1 MIFILFKL
9 KLRIVYYKMS
19 LEEKYKKENLQTH
32 IYNTPDTYVGGCDLI
47 CEKLFI
53 YDSKNDKIVEKEIE
67 YIPAL
72 FNIYNE
78 ILVNAKDQCTRLN
91 GLFSKDKSVNV
102 VSEIKITFNSETGEI
117 SIMNNGDGID
127 VAEHPKE
134 KKNGKPI
141 YIPQLIFGELLT
153 STNYNKNEQK
163 VVGGKNGY
171 GAKLT
176 NIFSKSFKLETVD
189 AKRKKKYTQL
199 FRVNMKMIN
208 KPKISD
214 YSGKPYT
221 KITWTADFKRFGIEN
236 YSEDMI
242 NLMMR
247 RVYDIAG
254 ITDKSVSVYLNKK
267 KLSVK
272 GFSDYSKMYLND
284 ETFIYDEFTHNN
296 IPWKIGVSISNT
308 DSFEQVSFVNGIST
322 SKGGK
327 HVDMISKMLT
337 SSLKKQLTKKC
348 KRDINETYIKNYL
361 RIFVDTLIV
370 NPSFDSQTK
379 ERLITTAS
387 KFGSKPEISDKFI
400 KQIIDKTDILDRV
413 VQFSEFKMNKQSK
426 KTDGSKRNKIRDIP
440 KLDDANWA
448 GTRKSDKCILILT
461 EGDSA
466 KSMAISGLSV
476 VGRDIYGAFPLKG
489 KVMNVRDA
497 SIDQIMKNSEITN
510 LKKILGLVNG
520 KVYTDTKSLRYGKIM
535 IMTDQDHDGSHI
547 KGLVMNVF
555 HHMWPSLLEL
565 GYITSMITPI
575 VKVSLKK
582 KIKSFYTLTEYQG
595 WMNKT
600 KNSKSW
606 KTKYYKGLGTS
617 SASEAREYFSNMKL
631 NNYIYTEDTNDKMS
645 LAFSKDKSDLRKQ
658 WLYSFDENSI
668 LDHNVKDI
676 SIPDFIDRELIHFS
690 NSDTL
695 RSIGSLYDG
704 LKPSQRKI
712 LYSCFKR
719 KLYSEIRVAQLAGY
733 VSENA
738 AYHHG
743 EASLQGAIIGM
754 AQDFVGSN
762 NINLLMP
769 NGQFGTR
776 IMGGHDSA
784 SPRYIHTELNKIV
797 DLIYPSVDFKLLE
810 YNDDDG
816 ILVEPKYYVPILPMV
831 LVNGMNGIGTGFS
844 TSIPMHDPI
853 DIIKNIKRK
862 IKGEKYGN
870 IGPYF
875 RDFVGKIV
883 KVDKKNY
890 ISKGK
895 YEIIDPCNLRITELP
910 IGKWTDD
917 YKKFLDGLIPDTG
930 KSKKSLENDKGKKK
944 QKKVPQKTIIDYVN
958 NSSDKD
964 VDFTITFEK
973 GFLNSLQWDEDENI
987 DGIEKFFKLTTSKG
1001 LSYNNIHLYNS
1012 KNQIKK
1018 YDNVYDIFDEFYKIR
1033 YQLYIDRKE
1042 YLLNEL
1048 NNELSILKSKM
1059 RFIQDVMNEKIQIYK
1074 RKRVDII
1081 QDLLKEK
1088 YLMVQDGRNIDFKSD
1103 IKPEEVKYYDYLI
1116 KMSIYLFTE
1125 DEIEKLEEKI
1135 NKLNEEY
1142 DKLNVLTIEEIWLS
1156 ELDALLEYLD

>member
-1 MIFILFKL
+1 
-9 KLRIVYYKMS
+9 MS
-19 LEEKYKKENLQTH
+19 LEEVYKKENLQNH

-47 CEKLFI
+47 SENLCI
-53 YDSKNDKIVEKEIE
+53 YDSDKNKIIEKEIE

-72 FNIYNE
+72 FNTYNE
-78 ILVNAKDQCTRLN
+78 ILVNAKDQATRLN
-91 GLFSKDKSVNV
+91 GLYSKDKSVNV
-102 VSEIKITFNSETGEI
+102 VTEIKVNFDVEKGEI

-153 STNYNKNEQK
+153 STNYNKDEK
-163 VVGGKNGY
+163 KIVGGKNGY

-199 FRVNMKMIN
+199 FRGNMKVIQ
-208 KPKISD
+208 KPKITD
-214 YSGKPYT
+214 YTGKPYT
-221 KITWTADFKRFGIEN
+221 KITWISDFKRFGIEK
-236 YSEDMI
+236 YSDDMI
-242 NLMMR
+242 NLMIR

-272 GFSDYSKMYLND
+272 NFSDYSKMYLND
-284 ETFIYDEFTHNN
+284 EVLIYDEFTNNN
-296 IPWKIGVSISNT
+296 IPWKIGVSVSNS
-308 DSFEQVSFVNGIST
+308 DGFEQVSFVNGIST

-337 SSLKKQLTKKC
+337 SNLKKHLVKKC
-348 KRDINETYIKNYL
+348 KRDLNESYIKNYL
-361 RIFVDTLIV
+361 RIFIDTSIV

-413 VQFSEFKMNKQSK
+413 IQFSEFKMNKQSK
-426 KTDGSKRNKIRDIP
+426 KTDGQKRNKIRDIP

-497 SIDQIMKNSEITN
+497 SIDQIMKNAEITN

-520 KVYTDTKSLRYGKIM
+520 KVYKDTKSLRYGKIM

-555 HHMWPSLLEL
+555 HHMWPSLLEM

-582 KIKSFYTLTEYQG
+582 NVKSFYTLTEYQE
-595 WMNKT
+595 WLNKT

-617 SASEAREYFSNMKL
+617 SAAEAREYFSNIKL
-631 NNYIYTEDTNDKMS
+631 NNYVFTPDTNERMS
-645 LAFSKDKSDLRKQ
+645 LAFSKEKSDLRKE
-658 WLYSFDENSI
+658 WLYNFDENTI
-668 LDHNVKDI
+668 LDHNLTDI

-695 RSIGSLYDG
+695 RSIGSVYDG

-712 LYSCFKR
+712 LYCCFKR
-719 KLYSEIRVAQLAGY
+719 NLTNEIRVAQLAGY

-754 AQDFVGSN
+754 AQDYVGSN

-776 IMGGHDSA
+776 IMGGQDSA
-784 SPRYIHTELNKIV
+784 SSRYIHTELNKIV
-797 DLIYPSVDFKLLE
+797 NLIYPSIDFPLLE

-816 ILVEPKYYVPILPMV
+816 IPVEPKYYVPIIPMV

-844 TSIPMHDPI
+844 TSIPMHDVI
-853 DIIKNIKRK
+853 DVIKNLKKK
-862 IKGEKYGN
+862 INNQSYSN
-870 IGPYF
+870 IAPHF
-875 RDFVGKIV
+875 KDFKGKIV
-883 KVDKKNY
+883 KIDNNNY
-890 ISKGK
+890 LSKGI
-895 YEIIDPCNLRITELP
+895 YEIVDECHLRITELP

-917 YKKFLDGLIPDTG
+917 YKKFLESLIPDTSNKKSIENE
-930 KSKKSLENDKGKKK
+930 KSKKKK
-944 QKKVPQKTIIDYVN
+944 QPKKTIIDYVN

-987 DGIEKFFKLTTSKG
+987 DGIEKFFKLTTTKG
-1001 LSYNNIHLYNS
+1001 LSYTNIHLYND
-1012 KNQIKK
+1012 KTQIKK
-1018 YDNVYDIFDEFYKIR
+1018 YKNTNEIIDEFYKVR
-1033 YQLYIDRKE
+1033 YQLYVDRKD
-1042 YLLNEL
+1042 YLLKQLSNEL
-1048 NNELSILKSKM
+1048 CILKSKM
-1059 RFIQDVMNEKIQIYK
+1059 RFITDVMDDKIQIYK

-1081 QDLLKEK
+1081 KDLYNEE
-1088 YLMVQDGRNIDFKSD
+1088 YLMVQDNKTLEFKSN
-1103 IKPEEVKYYDYLI
+1103 IKPEDIKYYDYLI

-1125 DEIEKLEEKI
+1125 DEIEKLKNKI
-1135 NKLNEEY
+1135 NSLQQEY
-1142 DKLNVLTIEEIWLS
+1142 DNLYTMTIEEIWLS
-1156 ELDALLEYLD
+1156 ELDKLLDYLD

>member
-1 MIFILFKL
+1 
-9 KLRIVYYKMS
+9 MS
-19 LEEKYKKENLQTH
+19 LEEKYKKEELQTH

-53 YDSKNDKIVEKEIE
+53 YDSVNDKIVEKEIE

-91 GLFSKDKSVNV
+91 GLYMKDKSVNV
-102 VSEIKITFNSETGEI
+102 VSEIKVSFSPETGEI

-153 STNYNKNEQK
+153 STNYNKDEQK

-189 AKRKKKYTQL
+189 HKRKKKYTQL
-199 FRVNMKMIN
+199 FRGNMKVIQN
-208 KPKISD
+208 PKISD

-221 KITWTADFKRFGIEN
+221 KITWIADFKRFGIEN

-272 GFSDYSKMYLND
+272 SFSDYSKMYLKD
-284 ETFIYDEFTHNN
+284 ETLIYDEFMDNN
-296 IPWKIGVSISNT
+296 IPWKIGVSVSNT

-327 HVDMISKMLT
+327 HVDLISKMLT
-337 SSLKKQLTKKC
+337 NGLKKQLIKKS

-379 ERLITTAS
+379 ERLITTSS

-413 VQFSEFKMNKQSK
+413 VQFSEFKMNKQNK
-426 KTDGSKRNKIRDIP
+426 KTDGQKKNKIRDIP

-497 SIDQIMKNSEITN
+497 SVDQIMKNSEITN

-565 GYITSMITPI
+565 GFITSMITPI

-582 KIKSFYTLTEYQG
+582 QLKSFYTLTEYQD
-595 WMNKT
+595 WLNKT

-631 NNYIYTEDTNDKMS
+631 NNYIYTPDTNDKMS
-645 LAFSKDKSDLRKQ
+645 LAFSKDKSDSRKE
-658 WLYSFDENSI
+658 WLYNFDENSI
-668 LDHNVKDI
+668 LDHNETEI

-816 ILVEPKYYVPILPMV
+816 ILVEPKYYVPIIPMV

-853 DIIKNIKRK
+853 DIIKNMKRK
-862 IKGEKYGN
+862 INDLSYGN
-870 IGPYF
+870 IGPYY
-875 RDFVGKIV
+875 RDFKGKIV
-883 KVDKKNY
+883 KVDKNNY
-890 ISKGK
+890 ISKGI
-895 YEIIDPCNLRITELP
+895 YEIIDECNLRITELP

-917 YKKFLDGLIPDTG
+917 YKKFLDSLIPDTG
-930 KSKKSLENDKGKKK
+930 KSKKSLENEKGKKK
-944 QKKVPQKTIIDYVN
+944 KQPQKTIIDYVN

-987 DGIEKFFKLTTSKG
+987 DGIEKFFKLTTTKG

-1018 YDNVYDIFDEFYKIR
+1018 YVNVYDIFDEFYKIR
-1033 YQLYIDRKE
+1033 YQLYIKRKE

-1048 NNELSILKSKM
+1048 SNELSILKSKM

-1081 QDLLKEK
+1081 QDLLKEE
-1088 YLMVQDGRNIDFKSD
+1088 YLMVHDSKTLDFNSN

-1135 NKLNEEY
+1135 NKLNIEY
-1142 DKLNVLTIEEIWLS
+1142 DNLDKMTIEEIWLS
-1156 ELDALLEYLD
+1156 ELDNLLEYLD

>member
-1 MIFILFKL
+1 
-9 KLRIVYYKMS
+9 MS
-19 LEEKYKKENLQTH
+19 LEEKYKKEELQTH

-53 YDSKNDKIVEKEIE
+53 YDPKTDKIVEKEIE

-78 ILVNAKDQCTRLN
+78 ILVNGKDQSTRLD
-91 GLFSKDKSVNV
+91 GLFKKDKSVNV
-102 VSEIKITFNSETGEI
+102 VSEIKVEINHEKGEI

-153 STNYNKNEQK
+153 STNYNKDEKK

-189 AKRKKKYTQL
+189 HKRKKKYSQL
-199 FRVNMKMIN
+199 FRGNMKIIQN
-208 KPKISD
+208 PKISD

-254 ITDKSVSVYLNKK
+254 ITQKSVSVYLNKK

-272 GFSDYSKMYLND
+272 SFSDYSKMYLKD
-284 ETFIYDEFTHNN
+284 EPLIYDEFMDNN

-327 HVDMISKMLT
+327 HVDLISKMLT
-337 SSLKKQLTKKC
+337 SGLKKILTKKC

-387 KFGSKPEISDKFI
+387 KFGSKPELSDKFM
-400 KQIIDKTDILDRV
+400 KQIVDKTDILDRV

-426 KTDGSKRNKIRDIP
+426 KTDGQKKNKIRDIP

-497 SIDQIMKNSEITN
+497 SLEQIMKNSEITN

-565 GYITSMITPI
+565 GFITSMITPI
-575 VKVSLKK
+575 VKVSFKK
-582 KIKSFYTLTEYQG
+582 CVKSFYTLKEYQG
-595 WMNKT
+595 WLNKT
-600 KNSKSW
+600 KNSNSW

-617 SASEAREYFSNMKL
+617 SASEAREYFNNMKL
-631 NNYIYTEDTNDKMS
+631 NNYIYTPDTNDKMS
-645 LAFSKDKSDLRKQ
+645 LAFSKDKSDSRKQ

-668 LDHNVKDI
+668 LDHNKKDI

-743 EASLQGAIIGM
+743 EASLQSAIIGM

-797 DLIYPSVDFKLLE
+797 DLIYPKIDFNMLE

-853 DIIKNIKRK
+853 DIIKNMKRK

-875 RDFVGKIV
+875 RDFKGKIV
-883 KVDKKNY
+883 KIDKKNY

-895 YEIIDPCNLRITELP
+895 YEIIDECNLRVTELP

-930 KSKKSLENDKGKKK
+930 KSKKSLENEKGKKK
-944 QKKVPQKTIIDYVN
+944 KVLQKTIIDYVN

-1018 YDNVYDIFDEFYKIR
+1018 YNNIYDIYDEFYKIR

-1048 NNELSILKSKM
+1048 SNELSILKSKM

-1081 QDLLKEK
+1081 QDLLNEE
-1088 YLMVQDGRNIDFKSD
+1088 YLMVQDGRIIDFNSN

-1135 NKLNEEY
+1135 KNLTDEY
-1142 DKLNVLTIEEIWLS
+1142 DNINKMTIEEIWLS
-1156 ELDALLEYLD
+1156 ELDNLLEYLD

>member
-1 MIFILFKL
+1 M
-9 KLRIVYYKMS
+9 VS
-19 LEEKYKKENLQTH
+19 LEEKYKKENLQNH

-47 CEKLFI
+47 SETLPI
-53 YDSKNDKIVEKEIE
+53 YDKVNDKIVEKEME

-72 FNIYNE
+72 YNIYNE
-78 ILVNAKDQCTRLN
+78 ILVNAKDQVTRLS
-91 GLFSKDKSVNV
+91 GLHASDKSIQLVT
-102 VSEIKITFNSETGEI
+102 EIKVEFNVEKGEI
-117 SIMNNGDGID
+117 SIMNNGDGVDI
-127 VAEHPKE
+127 ATHPKE

-153 STNYNKNEQK
+153 STNYNKEEQK

-189 AKRKKKYTQL
+189 RQRKKKYTQL
-199 FRVNMKMIN
+199 FRGNMNIIQ
-208 KPKISD
+208 KPKITD
-214 YSGKPYT
+214 YVGKPYT
-221 KITWTADFKRFGIEN
+221 KITWQADFKRFGIES
-236 YSEDMI
+236 YSDDMI
-242 NLMMR
+242 HLMMR

-254 ITDKSVSVYLNKK
+254 ITDKSVSVYLDKK
-267 KLSVK
+267 KLPVK
-272 GFSDYSKMYLND
+272 SFNDYSKMYLTD
-284 ETFIYDEFTHNN
+284 DVLIYDEFVDNN
-296 IPWKIGVSISNT
+296 IIWKIGVSLSCS
-308 DSFEQVSFVNGIST
+308 DGFEQVSFVNGICT

-337 SSLKKQLTKKC
+337 SNLKKQILKKTKK
-348 KRDINETYIKNYL
+348 DINETYIKNYL
-361 RIFVDTLIV
+361 RIFIDTLIV

-379 ERLITTAS
+379 ERLITTPS

-413 VQFSEFKMNKQSK
+413 LMFSEFKMHKESK
-426 KTDGSKRNKIRDIP
+426 KTDGQKKNKIRDIP

-448 GTRKSDKCILILT
+448 GTKKSDECILILT

-489 KVMNVRDA
+489 KVLNVRDA
-497 SIDQIMKNSEITN
+497 SLDQIMKNSEITN
-510 LKKILGLVNG
+510 IKKILGLVNG
-520 KVYTDTKSLRYGKIM
+520 KVYKDTKSLRYGKIM

-575 VKVSLKK
+575 VKVVLKK
-582 KIKSFYTLTEYQG
+582 KIKSFYTLTEYND
-595 WMNKT
+595 WIKKT

-606 KTKYYKGLGTS
+606 RTKYYKGLGTS
-617 SASEAREYFSNMKL
+617 SAQEAREYFGNMKL
-631 NNYIYTEDTNDKMS
+631 NNYIYDEDTTDKMC
-645 LAFSKDKSDLRKQ
+645 LAFSKDKSDMRKE
-658 WLYSFDENSI
+658 WLYNFDENII
-668 LDHNVKDI
+668 LDHKATDI
-676 SIPDFIDRELIHFS
+676 SIPDFIDKELIHFS

-695 RSIGSLYDG
+695 RSIGSVYDG

-733 VSENA
+733 VSEHA

-754 AQDFVGSN
+754 AQDYVGSN

-797 DLIYPSVDFKLLE
+797 DILYPAVDFPLLE

-816 ILVEPKYYVPILPMV
+816 IFVEPKFYVPIIPMV
-831 LVNGMNGIGTGFS
+831 LVNGMNGIGTGVS
-844 TSIPMHDPI
+844 TTIPMHDPI
-853 DIIKNIKRK
+853 DVIKNMKRK
-862 IKGEKYGN
+862 IRSEQY
-870 IGPYF
+870 ITMGPHY
-875 RDFVGKIV
+875 RDFIGKIV
-883 KVDKKNY
+883 KIDKNNY

-895 YEIIDPCNLRITELP
+895 YEVIDECSIRVTELP

-917 YKKFLDGLIPDTG
+917 YKKFLDGIIPDTG
-930 KSKKSLENDKGKKK
+930 KKSKSLENDKGKGNSKAK
-944 QKKVPQKTIIDYVN
+944 QPKKTIIDYTN
-958 NSSDKD
+958 NSSDKTI
-964 VDFTITFEK
+964 DFTITFEK

-987 DGIEKFFKLTTSKG
+987 DGIEKFFKLATTKG

-1033 YQLYIDRKE
+1033 YELYIKRKE
-1042 YLLNEL
+1042 YLLN
-1048 NNELSILKSKM
+1048 NLSNDLLILKSKM
-1059 RFIQDVMNEKIQIYK
+1059 RFITDVMEDKIKIYK
-1074 RKRVDII
+1074 QKRIDII
-1081 QDLLKEK
+1081 NDLLKNE
-1088 YLMVQDGRNIDFKSD
+1088 YIHVQDGQVVVYVNDSD
-1103 IKPEEVKYYDYLI
+1103 TKHYDYLI

-1125 DEIEKLEEKI
+1125 DEIEKLGEKI
-1135 NKLNEEY
+1135 LK
-1142 DKLNVLTIEEIWLS
+1142 LS
-1156 ELDALLEYLD
+1156 EEHETLEKLSIEDIWFKELDQLLDHLD

>member
-1 MIFILFKL
+1 
-9 KLRIVYYKMS
+9 MS
-19 LEEKYKKENLQTH
+19 LEEKYKKEDLQNH

-47 CEKLFI
+47 VESLQVFEP
-53 YDSKNDKIVEKEIE
+53 SKNKIINKECE

-78 ILVNAKDQCTRLN
+78 ILVNSKDQVTRLN
-91 GLFSKDKSVNV
+91 ELYKKNKSVNRV
-102 VSEIKITFNSETGEI
+102 TEIKINIDKEKGEI

-153 STNYNKNEQK
+153 STNYNKDEKK

-176 NIFSKSFKLETVD
+176 NIFSKSFKLETID
-189 AKRKKKYTQL
+189 SLRKKKYTQL
-199 FRVNMKMIN
+199 FRGNMKIIS

-221 KITWTADFKRFGIEN
+221 KITWIADFNRFGIEN
-236 YSEDMI
+236 YSDDMI
-242 NLMMR
+242 NLMIR

-272 GFSDYSKMYLND
+272 NFSDYSKMYLND
-284 ETFIYDEFTHNN
+284 EVLVYDEFINNN
-296 IPWKIGVSISNT
+296 IPWKIGVSISNS
-308 DSFEQVSFVNGIST
+308 DNFEQVSFVNGICT

-337 SSLKKQLTKKC
+337 SGLKKVLTKKC

-400 KQIIDKTDILDRV
+400 KQIIDKTDILERV
-413 VQFSEFKMNKQSK
+413 IQFSEFKMNKQSK

-448 GTRKSDKCILILT
+448 GTRKSEKCILILT

-497 SIDQIMKNSEITN
+497 SLDQIMKNSEITN
-510 LKKILGLVNG
+510 LKKILGLETG
-520 KVYTDTKSLRYGKIM
+520 KIYKDTKSLRYGKIM

-582 KIKSFYTLTEYQG
+582 NIKSFYTLTEYQE
-595 WMNKT
+595 WLNKT
-600 KNSKSW
+600 NNSKSW
-606 KTKYYKGLGTS
+606 KIKYYKGLGTS
-617 SASEAREYFSNMKL
+617 SAKEAREYFSDIKL
-631 NNYIYTEDTNDKMS
+631 NNYIYNEETNDKMS
-645 LAFSKDKSDLRKQ
+645 LAFSKDKSDMRKN
-658 WLYSFDENSI
+658 WLYNFDEKVI
-668 LDHNVKDI
+668 LDHNMKDI

-719 KLYSEIRVAQLAGY
+719 KLYNEIRVAQLAGY

-754 AQDFVGSN
+754 AQNYVGSN

-776 IMGGHDSA
+776 IMGGRDSA

-797 DLIYPSVDFKLLE
+797 DLIYPSVDFPLLE

-844 TSIPMHDPI
+844 TNVPMHDII
-853 DIIKNIKRK
+853 DVIKNIKKK
-862 IKGEKYGN
+862 INGKPYGN

-875 RDFVGKIV
+875 NNFKGKIV
-883 KVDKKNY
+883 KIDNNNY
-890 ISKGK
+890 LSKGI
-895 YEIIDPCNLRITELP
+895 YEVIDDTKIRVTELP

-917 YKKFLDGLIPDTG
+917 YKSFLDSLIPDNN
-930 KSKKSLENDKGKKK
+930 KKKSLENEKGKKNK
-944 QKKVPQKTIIDYVN
+944 ITKTIIDYVN
-958 NSSDKD
+958 NSSDTD
-964 VDFTITFEK
+964 VNFTITFEK
-973 GFLNSLQWDEDENI
+973 GFLNSLQWGEDENI
-987 DGIEKFFKLTTSKG
+987 DGIEKFFKLTTTKG
-1001 LSYNNIHLYNS
+1001 LSYNNIHLYNE
-1012 KNQIKK
+1012 KTQIKK
-1018 YDNVYDIFDEFYKIR
+1018 YKNTNEIIDEFYKIR
-1033 YQLYIDRKE
+1033 YQLYVDRKE
-1042 YLLNEL
+1042 YLLINLKNEL
-1048 NNELSILKSKM
+1048 IILKSKM
-1059 RFIQDVMNEKIQIYK
+1059 RFITDVMNDTIKIYK
-1074 RKRVDII
+1074 RKKIHII
-1081 QDLLKEK
+1081 NDLLKNK
-1088 YLMVQDGRNIDFKSD
+1088 YIQVSKDKVVDTDDNQETNNF
-1103 IKPEEVKYYDYLI
+1103 DYLI

-1125 DEIEKLEEKI
+1125 DEIEKLREKI
-1135 NKLNEEY
+1135 NKLDEEY
-1142 DKLNVLTIEEIWLS
+1142 NNLEKLTIEEIWLG
-1156 ELDALLEYLD
+1156 ELDKLLEYLD

>member
-1 MIFILFKL
+1 
-9 KLRIVYYKMS
+9 MS
-19 LEEKYKKENLQTH
+19 LEEKYKKEELQTH

-47 CEKLFI
+47 CEKLFV
-53 YDSKNDKIVEKEIE
+53 YDSVNDKIVEKEIE

-78 ILVNAKDQCTRLN
+78 ILVNAKDQVTRLN
-91 GLFSKDKSVNV
+91 GLYMKDKSVNV
-102 VSEIKITFNSETGEI
+102 VSEIKVSFSPETGEI

-153 STNYNKNEQK
+153 STNYNKDEQK

-199 FRVNMKMIN
+199 FRGNMKVIQN
-208 KPKISD
+208 PKISD

-221 KITWTADFKRFGIEN
+221 KITWTADLKRFGIEN

-272 GFSDYSKMYLND
+272 SFSDYSKMYLND
-284 ETFIYDEFTHNN
+284 ETLIYDEFIDNN

-327 HVDMISKMLT
+327 HVDLISKLLT
-337 SSLKKQLTKKC
+337 SGLKKFLTKKC

-400 KQIIDKTDILDRV
+400 KSIVDKTDILDRV
-413 VQFSEFKMNKQSK
+413 VQFSEFKMNKQNK
-426 KTDGSKRNKIRDIP
+426 KTDGQKKNKIRDIP

-497 SIDQIMKNSEITN
+497 SVDQIMKNSEITN

-565 GYITSMITPI
+565 GFITSMITPI

-582 KIKSFYTLTEYQG
+582 QVKSFYTLTEYQE
-595 WMNKT
+595 WIEKT

-631 NNYIYTEDTNDKMS
+631 NNYIYTPDTNDKMS
-645 LAFSKDKSDLRKQ
+645 LAFSKDKSDSRKE
-658 WLYSFDENSI
+658 WLYNFDENSI
-668 LDHNVKDI
+668 LDHNATEI

-853 DIIKNIKRK
+853 DIIKNMKRK
-862 IKGEKYGN
+862 INGLSYGN
-870 IGPYF
+870 IGPYY
-875 RDFVGKIV
+875 RDFKGKIV
-883 KVDKKNY
+883 KVDKNNY
-890 ISKGK
+890 ISKGI
-895 YEIIDPCNLRITELP
+895 YEIIDECNLRITELP

-917 YKKFLDGLIPDTG
+917 YKKFLDSLIPDTG
-930 KSKKSLENDKGKKK
+930 KSKKSLENEKGKKK
-944 QKKVPQKTIIDYVN
+944 KQPQKTIIDYVN

-987 DGIEKFFKLTTSKG
+987 DGIEKFFKLITSKG

-1018 YDNVYDIFDEFYKIR
+1018 YNNINDIFDEFYKIR

-1048 NNELSILKSKM
+1048 SNELSILKSKM

-1081 QDLLKEK
+1081 QDLLKEE
-1088 YLMVQDGRNIDFKSD
+1088 YLMVHDSRIIDFNSN

-1125 DEIEKLEEKI
+1125 DEIEKLQEKI
-1135 NKLNEEY
+1135 KNLTDEY
-1142 DKLNVLTIEEIWLS
+1142 DNLNKMTIEEIWLN
-1156 ELDALLEYLD
+1156 ELDSLLEYLD

>member
-1 MIFILFKL
+1 
-9 KLRIVYYKMS
+9 MS
-19 LEEKYKKENLQTH
+19 LEEKYKKEELQTH

-47 CEKLFI
+47 CEKLFV
-53 YDSKNDKIVEKEIE
+53 YDSSSDKIVEKEIE

-91 GLFSKDKSVNV
+91 GLYMKDKSVNI
-102 VSEIKITFNSETGEI
+102 VSEIKVEINPEKGEI

-189 AKRKKKYTQL
+189 FHRKKKYTQL
-199 FRVNMKMIN
+199 FRGNMKVIQN
-208 KPKISD
+208 PKISD

-242 NLMMR
+242 NLMVR

-254 ITDKSVSVYLNKK
+254 ITEKNVSVYLNKK

-272 GFSDYSKMYLND
+272 SFSDYSKMYLND
-284 ETFIYDEFTHNN
+284 ETLIYDEFTDNN

-327 HVDMISKMLT
+327 HVDLISKMLT
-337 SSLKKQLTKKC
+337 CGLKKQLVKKC

-400 KQIIDKTDILDRV
+400 KQIIDKTDILERV
-413 VQFSEFKMNKQSK
+413 VQFSEFKMNKQNK
-426 KTDGSKRNKIRDIP
+426 KTDGQKKNKIRDIP

-497 SIDQIMKNSEITN
+497 SVDQIMKNSEITN

-565 GYITSMITPI
+565 GFITSMITPI

-582 KIKSFYTLTEYQG
+582 QLKSFYTLTEYQD
-595 WMNKT
+595 WLNKT

-631 NNYIYTEDTNDKMS
+631 NNYIYTPDTNDKMS
-645 LAFSKDKSDLRKQ
+645 LAFSKDKSDSRKE
-658 WLYSFDENSI
+658 WLYNFDENSI
-668 LDHNVKDI
+668 LDHNETEI

-719 KLYSEIRVAQLAGY
+719 KLYNEIRVAQLAGY

-754 AQDFVGSN
+754 AQNYVGSN

-797 DLIYPSVDFKLLE
+797 DLIYPLVDFKLLE

-853 DIIKNIKRK
+853 DIIKNMKRK
-862 IKGEKYGN
+862 INGLSYSN
-870 IGPYF
+870 ISPYY

-883 KVDKKNY
+883 KVDKNNY
-890 ISKGK
+890 ISKGN
-895 YEIIDPCNLRITELP
+895 YEIIDECNLRITELP

-930 KSKKSLENDKGKKK
+930 KSKKSLENEKGKKK
-944 QKKVPQKTIIDYVN
+944 KQPQKTIIDYVN
-958 NSSDKD
+958 NSSDKE

-1018 YDNVYDIFDEFYKIR
+1018 YDNIHNIFDEFYKVR
-1033 YQLYIDRKE
+1033 YQLYVDRKE

-1059 RFIQDVMNEKIQIYK
+1059 RFITDVMNEKIQIYK

-1081 QDLLKEK
+1081 QDLLNEE
-1088 YLMVQDGRNIDFKSD
+1088 YLMVHDGRIIDFKSNM
-1103 IKPEEVKYYDYLI
+1103 KPEEVKYYDYLI

-1125 DEIEKLEEKI
+1125 DEIENLKEKI
-1135 NKLNEEY
+1135 NKLNIEY
-1142 DKLNVLTIEEIWLS
+1142 DNLNKMTIEEIWLS
-1156 ELDALLEYLD
+1156 ELDSLLEYLD

>member
-1 MIFILFKL
+1 
-9 KLRIVYYKMS
+9 MS
-19 LEEKYKKENLQTH
+19 LEEKYKKEELQTH

-53 YDSKNDKIVEKEIE
+53 YDSEKVKIVEKEIE

-102 VSEIKITFNSETGEI
+102 VTEIKVEINPETGEI

-134 KKNGKPI
+134 KKNGNPI

-153 STNYNKNEQK
+153 STNYNKDEQK

-189 AKRKKKYTQL
+189 VKRKKKYTQL
-199 FRVNMKMIN
+199 FRGNMKVIN

-214 YSGKPYT
+214 FSGKPYT
-221 KITWTADFKRFGIEN
+221 KITWIADFKRFGIEK

-267 KLSVK
+267 KLSTK
-272 GFSDYSKMYLND
+272 SFSDYSKMYLND
-284 ETFIYDEFTHNN
+284 ETLIYDEFIDNN

-327 HVDMISKMLT
+327 HVDLISKMLT
-337 SSLKKQLTKKC
+337 SGLKKQLIKKC

-379 ERLITTAS
+379 ERLITTSS
-387 KFGSKPEISDKFI
+387 KFGSNPVISDKFI
-400 KQIIDKTDILDRV
+400 KQIVDKTDILERV

-426 KTDGSKRNKIRDIP
+426 KTDGQKKNKIRDIP

-476 VGRDIYGAFPLKG
+476 VGRDMYGAFPLKG

-497 SIDQIMKNSEITN
+497 SVDQIMKNSEITN

-575 VKVSLKK
+575 VKVSFKK
-582 KIKSFYTLTEYQG
+582 KIKSFYTLKEYQD
-595 WMNKT
+595 WLENT

-617 SASEAREYFSNMKL
+617 SAAEAKEYFSNMKL
-631 NNYIYTEDTNDKMS
+631 NNYIYTPDTNEKMS
-645 LAFSKDKSDLRKQ
+645 LAFSKDKSNLRKE
-658 WLYSFDENSI
+658 WLYNFDENSI
-668 LDHNVKDI
+668 LDHKKTEI
-676 SIPDFIDRELIHFS
+676 SISDFIDRELIHFS

-719 KLYSEIRVAQLAGY
+719 NLYNEIRVAQLAGY

-743 EASLQGAIIGM
+743 EASLQSAIVGM
-754 AQDFVGSN
+754 AQDYVGSN

-776 IMGGHDSA
+776 IMGGHDAA

-797 DLIYPSVDFKLLE
+797 DLIYPKVDFKLLE
-810 YNDDDG
+810 FNDDDG
-816 ILVEPKYYVPILPMV
+816 ILVEPKYYVPIIPMV

-844 TSIPMHDPI
+844 TNIPMHDPI
-853 DIIKNIKRK
+853 DIIKNVKRK

-875 RDFVGKIV
+875 RDFKGKII
-883 KVDKKNY
+883 KIDKKNY

-895 YEIIDPCNLRITELP
+895 YEVIDSCNLRITELP

-917 YKKFLDGLIPDTG
+917 YKKFLDDLIPDTI
-930 KSKKSLENDKGKKK
+930 KKKSLENEKGKKNK
-944 QKKVPQKTIIDYVN
+944 QTKKTIIDYVN

-964 VDFTITFEK
+964 VDFTITFEN

-1048 NNELSILKSKM
+1048 SNELSILKSKM
-1059 RFIQDVMNEKIQIYK
+1059 RFITDVMNEKIQIYK

-1081 QDLLKEK
+1081 QDLLKEE
-1088 YLMVQDGRNIDFKSD
+1088 YLMVQDGKVIDFKSD
-1103 IKPEEVKYYDYLI
+1103 ITPEEVKYYDYLI

-1125 DEIEKLEEKI
+1125 DEITKLEEKI
-1135 NKLNEEY
+1135 NKLNDEY
-1142 DKLNVLTIEEIWLS
+1142 ESLDKRTIEGIWLS

>member
-1 MIFILFKL
+1 
-9 KLRIVYYKMS
+9 MS

-47 CEKLFI
+47 CEKLFV
-53 YDSKNDKIVEKEIE
+53 YDSVNDKIVEKEIE

-78 ILVNAKDQCTRLN
+78 ILVNAKDQVTRLN
-91 GLFSKDKSVNV
+91 GLYSKDKSVNIV
-102 VSEIKITFNSETGEI
+102 NEIKVSFNSETGEI

-199 FRVNMKMIN
+199 FRGNMKCIQ

-254 ITDKSVSVYLNKK
+254 ITEKNVSVYLNKK

-272 GFSDYSKMYLND
+272 SFSDYSKMYLND
-284 ETFIYDEFTHNN
+284 ETLIYDEFMHNN

-308 DSFEQVSFVNGIST
+308 DSFEQVSFVNGICT

-327 HVDMISKMLT
+327 HVDLISKLLT
-337 SSLKKQLTKKC
+337 TGLKKVITKKC

-400 KQIIDKTDILDRV
+400 KSIVDKTDILDRV

-426 KTDGSKRNKIRDIP
+426 KTDGQKKNKIRDIP

-497 SIDQIMKNSEITN
+497 SLDQIMKNSEITN

-520 KVYTDTKSLRYGKIM
+520 KVYTDTKSLRYGKVM

-582 KIKSFYTLTEYQG
+582 KIKSFYTLKEYQD
-595 WMNKT
+595 WLDKT

-631 NNYIYTEDTNDKMS
+631 NNYIYTDDTNDKMS
-645 LAFSKDKSDLRKQ
+645 LAFSKDKSDSRKQ
-658 WLYSFDENSI
+658 WLYSFDENVI
-668 LDHNVKDI
+668 LDHNTKDI

-733 VSENA
+733 VSEHA

-743 EASLQGAIIGM
+743 EASLQSAIIGM
-754 AQDFVGSN
+754 AQNYVGSN

-797 DLIYPSVDFKLLE
+797 DLIYPKIDFNMLE

-853 DIIKNIKRK
+853 DIIKNMKRK

-895 YEIIDPCNLRITELP
+895 YEILDECNLRITELP

-930 KSKKSLENDKGKKK
+930 KSKKSLENEKGKKK
-944 QKKVPQKTIIDYVN
+944 KQPQKTIIDYVN

-1033 YQLYIDRKE
+1033 YQLYVDRKE

-1048 NNELSILKSKM
+1048 SNELSILKSKM

-1081 QDLLKEK
+1081 QDLLKEE
-1088 YLMVQDGRNIDFKSD
+1088 YLMVHEGRIIDFKSNMN
-1103 IKPEEVKYYDYLI
+1103 PEEVKYYDYLI

-1135 NKLNEEY
+1135 NKLNIEY
-1142 DKLNVLTIEEIWLS
+1142 DSLYKKTIEEIWLS
-1156 ELDALLEYLD
+1156 ELDNLLEYLD